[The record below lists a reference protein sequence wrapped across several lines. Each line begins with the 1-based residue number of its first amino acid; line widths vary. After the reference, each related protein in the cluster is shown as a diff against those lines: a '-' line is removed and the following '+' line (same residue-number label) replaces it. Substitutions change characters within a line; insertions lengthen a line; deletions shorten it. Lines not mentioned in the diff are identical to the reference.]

1 MDIYIYII
9 EIYIY
14 ILLWRE
20 RERAS
25 YLSIYIHMEK
35 TWNNIEKY
43 GVLWDSVATRREPK
57 SPVPKAVGES
67 RNVLKP
73 PVFARIVLV

>member
-1 MDIYIYII
+1 
-9 EIYIY
+9 
-14 ILLWRE
+14 
-20 RERAS
+20 
-25 YLSIYIHMEK
+25 MEK